1 MSPAKCLRAHIR
13 KKGPL
18 PLDRFLDLAMNA
30 TNYSYYSSADRF
42 GEEGD
47 FTTAPEIS
55 QLFGEI
61 LAAFQA
67 WLWEVSGSPDA
78 NEMIIFEAGPGR
90 GTLFGDMHRCWRQ
103 ICPQMAAAPVTFLE
117 TSPYL
122 RSKLTSRFSGLNINL
137 AEDADGL
144 PEVPLFGVA
153 NEFFDALAIRQAV
166 KREQGWVWRMVGLN
180 TDEPQTNEPDSNP
193 FVFCD
198 GPALNAAEL
207 RHYALASNSPTGQ
220 VAEMSPAS
228 EAVLARLA
236 RHVARFGG
244 GLLICDYGKADRQ
257 GDSLQAVRAHKA
269 VPVLDKPGLSDI
281 SHLVDFGAL
290 AHCAKEHGSRLV
302 GPVEQGCF
310 LRELGIE
317 QRAEAL
323 RRANEPERD
332 RILTAALDRLCAPQ
346 HMGGLF
352 KIAVL
357 VPAGEGLPA
366 GFNSLRESDTEKTGQ
381 LEDDPHRIGRRN
393 R

>member
-1 MSPAKCLRAHIR
+1 MSLADRLIAEIKLE
-13 KKGPL
+13 GPL
-18 PLDRFLDLAMNA
+18 PLELFLNA
-30 TNYSYYSSADRF
+30 VMSTGEDSYYAQVDRF
-42 GEEGD
+42 GKHGD

-55 QLFGEI
+55 QLFGEV

-78 NEMIIFEAGPGR
+78 NEMMIFEAGPGR
-90 GTLFGDMHRCWRQ
+90 GTLFEDMHRSWRQ

-122 RSKLTSRFSGLNINL
+122 RGMLTSRFSGLDVHL
-137 AEDADGL
+137 VSTSDSL

-166 KREQGWVWRMVGLN
+166 KRDQGWVWRAVGLD
-180 TDEPQTNEPDSNP
+180 THR

-198 GPALNAAEL
+198 GPALQPDEIRQHKLAAD
-207 RHYALASNSPTGQ
+207 APTDT
-220 VAEMSPAS
+220 VAEFSPAS
-228 EAVLARLA
+228 EAILANLA

-244 GLLICDYGKADRQ
+244 GVLICDYGKAGRQ
-257 GDSLQAVRAHKA
+257 DDSLQAMRAHRV
-269 VPVLDKPGLSDI
+269 VPVLDRPGLSDI
-281 SHLVDFGAL
+281 SHLVDFTAL
-290 AHCAKEHGSRLV
+290 ARCAEAQGARLI

-317 QRAEAL
+317 KRAEAL
-323 RRANEPERD
+323 RRKHDPETD
-332 RILTAALDRLCAPQ
+332 RALSAALDRLCSPQ
-346 HMGGLF
+346 HMGMLF

-366 GFNSLRESDTEKTGQ
+366 GFTSLCKTGPQ
-381 LEDDPHRIGRRN
+381 PKEKRGG
-393 R
+393 